1 GLSSKPTRRWPSSST
16 APWSTVNK
24 GTGWRYVKSKRPMPC
39 WPGAQSTQQRGP
51 SPDRRGLR
59 PTAVASRRRPTRL
72 DHFTRWWMDRPI
84 PPTGRTGFG
93 SHTPARWP
101 VTGRP
106 TRPGRNRCHMY
117 VTITHGPHHPT
128 TVYGPID
135 DRHTPAA
142 AVPEQSAITV
152 PLHAAGAV
160 TDISTVLPSVSRIS
174 RRTATAIAHATPA

>member
-1 GLSSKPTRRWPSSST
+1 
-16 APWSTVNK
+16 
-24 GTGWRYVKSKRPMPC
+24 
-39 WPGAQSTQQRGP
+39 
-51 SPDRRGLR
+51 
-59 PTAVASRRRPTRL
+59 
-72 DHFTRWWMDRPI
+72 
-84 PPTGRTGFG
+84 PTGRTGFG

-135 DRHTPAA
+135 DRHPPAA
-142 AVPEQSAITV
+142 AGTAQSAITV

-174 RRTATAIAHATPA
+174 RRTATAIAHATPALDQAGPVALLVVAPSVRLVIAIGPFATAALSHTWRRQRTDLP